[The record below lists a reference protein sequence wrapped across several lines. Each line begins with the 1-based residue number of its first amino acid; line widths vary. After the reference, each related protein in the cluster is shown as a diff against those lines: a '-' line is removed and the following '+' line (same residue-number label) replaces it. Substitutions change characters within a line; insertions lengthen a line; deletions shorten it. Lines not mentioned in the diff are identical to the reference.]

1 MINNT
6 EFTKRLEK
14 ILSHYGLSASAFAEK
29 IGAQRSSISH
39 LLSGRN
45 KPSLDFVMKI
55 LTSFPEINLYWLLNG
70 KGEFLKSDTPSK
82 SLFEDVSKIET
93 KISPTLQ
100 SVETQKNE
108 PLNFNDDDI
117 ERIVIFYKNGT
128 FKNFKN

>member
-82 SLFEDVSKIET
+82 SLFENVSKIET

-100 SVETQKNE
+100 SVETQKKE

>member
-14 ILSHYGLSASAFAEK
+14 ILAHYSLSASAFAEK

-55 LTSFPEINLYWLLNG
+55 LASFPEINLYWLLNG
-70 KGEFLKSDTPSK
+70 KGEFLKSDVPQKT
-82 SLFEDVSKIET
+82 LFETTPKIET
-93 KISPTLQ
+93 QITATPT
-100 SVETQKNE
+100 SVETQKTE
-108 PLNFNDDDI
+108 AVNFNDEDI